1 MNKHQQ
7 EFIGKQII
15 ITKTNNKQQ
24 QNITGTIINETKYT
38 FTIKTQD
45 KKIMILKSYK
55 DFRINNQKIE
65 GNKITKRPEERIK
78 IKEK

>member
-45 KKIMILKSYK
+45 KKIMILKSDK